1 MIPGMSIRMKE
12 WGMMGTPGGGPHLPV
27 QGLVGWDSVAEK
39 AGGGISSVLLGSAEL
54 VRGQERVQQTG
65 ELAAFSDRLRTIGDE
80 TRAELSDCN
89 VKDWDY
95 AWRAASEPRLAEA
108 VAELP
113 PAARQAGMELARAYN
128 RQAAV
133 EALRDRSVKSLEKAR
148 GQWHDRVERS
158 VGQGDDTQ
166 ALQWLEQGK
175 GVFIPEGEV
184 EEAMKDATSRA
195 CLSRWRQGLQQDA
208 TGTLERWESAAA
220 EDLPTGEKERRQL
233 SDLMGGARRSAQK
246 TLAQH
251 ASQEL
256 QAGRDIPSETW
267 RQAQSAGLLS
277 KAQYKRLIAGSP
289 RDLSPA
295 DACLWFRRVDEV
307 EDNDDARHE
316 LRMEICTSPLPVA
329 RRGELLKRL
338 DSGASVNR
346 EDRLTLSRHLWNLYN
361 RGAFGCPGDAPACRH
376 MANLQRQGLE
386 ILAGEG
392 TDAAARW
399 VESRRHCDG
408 RWVCFSDS
416 RKDA

>member
-1 MIPGMSIRMKE
+1 MISGMSIRMKE
-12 WGMMGTPGGGPHLPV
+12 WGMMGTPAGGPHLPI

-39 AGGGISSVLLGSAEL
+39 VGEGVSSVLLGSAEL
-54 VRGQERVQQTG
+54 VRGQEQVQQTG

-80 TRAELSDCN
+80 TRAELADCN

-113 PAARQAGMELARAYN
+113 PAARQAGMELAQAYN
-128 RQAAV
+128 KQAAV
-133 EALRDRSVKSLEKAR
+133 EALRDRSVQSLEKAR
-148 GQWHDRVERS
+148 GQWRDRVERA
-158 VGQGDDTQ
+158 VGQGDDAQ
-166 ALQWLEQGK
+166 AQQWLEQGR

-184 EEAMKDATSRA
+184 EEAMKDASSRA
-195 CLSRWRQGLQQDA
+195 CLSRWRRGLQQDA
-208 TGTLERWESAAA
+208 SGTLKHWSSAAA
-220 EDLPTGEKERRQL
+220 EDLPTGEKERQQL

-251 ASQEL
+251 VSQEL
-256 QAGRDIPSETW
+256 QAGRDIPPEIW
-267 RQAQSAGLLS
+267 QQAQSTGLLS
-277 KAQYKRLIAGSP
+277 STQYQRVSTGHP

-329 RRGELLKRL
+329 RRSELLKRL

-346 EDRLTLSRHLWNLYN
+346 EDRLALSRHLWNLYN
-361 RGAFGCPGDAPACRH
+361 RGAFGCPGDAPACRY
-376 MANLQRQGLE
+376 MANLQQQGLQL
-386 ILAGEG
+386 LAGEG
-392 TDAAARW
+392 VDAAARW
-399 VESRRHCDG
+399 VESRRRCDG